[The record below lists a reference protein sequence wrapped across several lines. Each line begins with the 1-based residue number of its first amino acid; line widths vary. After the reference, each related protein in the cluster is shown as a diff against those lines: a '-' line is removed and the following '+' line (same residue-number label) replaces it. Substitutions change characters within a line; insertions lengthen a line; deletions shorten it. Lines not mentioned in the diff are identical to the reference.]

1 MNHDDLLALAWV
13 PLTAYLLG
21 SIPFG
26 LLITK
31 LRGRGDIRAV
41 GSGNIGAANVTR
53 AVGLGGGAM
62 TLLLDA
68 GKGYL
73 AVWLPAHFI
82 RDSISLSPFNPS
94 RIDWM
99 MVAALAAIAG
109 HLFPGW
115 LKFRGGEG
123 GATPPGRLPHIFHPA
138 GFACPR
144 IFFLELPVL
153 PSSPLDPEAPAAR
166 S

>member
-31 LRGRGDIRAV
+31 LGGRGDIRAV

-53 AVGLGGGAM
+53 AVGLGAGAM

-82 RDSISLSPFNPS
+82 RDSISS
-94 RIDWM
+94 
-99 MVAALAAIAG
+99 A
-109 HLFPGW
+109 
-115 LKFRGGEG
+115 
-123 GATPPGRLPHIFHPA
+123 RLILL
-138 GFACPR
+138 GL
-144 IFFLELPVL
+144 IG
-153 PSSPLDPEAPAAR
+153 
-166 S
+166 